1 MNFQNQNQNQAPV
14 RRYKVTVA
22 SEKNYE
28 NAPAAVL
35 SFMPES
41 DDISTAIDS
50 ALYHAENCF
59 VSMDIPRED
68 LSLIVV
74 SVELTYL

>member
-1 MNFQNQNQNQAPV
+1 MEFQNQNQAPV

-41 DDISTAIDS
+41 DDVTAAIDS

-59 VSMDIPRED
+59 VAMDIPRDD

>member
-1 MNFQNQNQNQAPV
+1 MEFQNQNQSPV

-50 ALYHAENCF
+50 ALHHAENCF
-59 VSMDIPRED
+59 VAMDISRDD
-68 LSLIVV
+68 LSLIVI

>member
-22 SEKNYE
+22 SEKNYKD
-28 NAPAAVL
+28 APAAVL
-35 SFMPES
+35 SFMPEC

-59 VSMDIPRED
+59 VAMDIPRED
-68 LSLIVV
+68 LSLIIV
-74 SVELTYL
+74 SVELTYI

>member
-1 MNFQNQNQNQAPV
+1 MDFQNQNQTPV

-28 NAPAAVL
+28 DAPAAVL
-35 SFMPES
+35 SFMPEC

-59 VSMDIPRED
+59 VAMDISRDD

>member
-1 MNFQNQNQNQAPV
+1 MEFQNQNQAPV

-28 NAPAAVL
+28 NVPAAVL
-35 SFMPES
+35 SFMPEF
-41 DDISTAIDS
+41 DDINTAIGS

-59 VSMDIPRED
+59 VAMDIPRDD

>member
-1 MNFQNQNQNQAPV
+1 MEFQNQNQAPV
-14 RRYKVTVA
+14 RRYKITVA

-28 NAPAAVL
+28 NAPAVVL
-35 SFMPES
+35 SFMPEC

-59 VSMDIPRED
+59 VAMDIPRED
-68 LSLIVV
+68 LSLIIV
-74 SVELTYL
+74 SVELTYI

>member
-1 MNFQNQNQNQAPV
+1 MEFQNQNQALV
-14 RRYKVTVA
+14 RRYKVAVA

-28 NAPAAVL
+28 NVPAAVL

-41 DDISTAIDS
+41 DDISVAIGS
-50 ALYHAENCF
+50 ALLHAENCF
-59 VSMDIPRED
+59 VSMDIPRDD

-74 SVELTYL
+74 SVELIYV

>member
-1 MNFQNQNQNQAPV
+1 MNFQNQNQAPV

-22 SEKNYE
+22 TEKSYE
-28 NAPAAVL
+28 DAPAAVL

>member
-1 MNFQNQNQNQAPV
+1 MEFQNQNQNQSPV
-14 RRYKVTVA
+14 RRYKITVA

-35 SFMPES
+35 SFMPEF
-41 DDISTAIDS
+41 DDIASAVDS
-50 ALYHAENCF
+50 AFYHAENCF
-59 VSMDIPRED
+59 VAMGVPRDD

>member
-1 MNFQNQNQNQAPV
+1 MEFQNQNQNQAPV

-41 DDISTAIDS
+41 DDISIAINS

-59 VSMDIPRED
+59 VAMGIPPQD
-68 LSLIVV
+68 VSLIVV
-74 SVELTYL
+74 SVELTYI

>member
-1 MNFQNQNQNQAPV
+1 MEFQNQNQAPV
-14 RRYKVTVA
+14 RRYKITVA

-35 SFMPES
+35 SFMPEC

-59 VSMDIPRED
+59 VAMDIPRDD
-68 LSLIVV
+68 LSLIIV
-74 SVELTYL
+74 SVELTYI

>member
-1 MNFQNQNQNQAPV
+1 MEFQNQNQSPV
-14 RRYKVTVA
+14 RRYKITVA

-41 DDISTAIDS
+41 DNISYAIDS

-59 VSMDIPRED
+59 LAMDIPRDD

>member
-1 MNFQNQNQNQAPV
+1 MDFQNQNQTPV

-28 NAPAAVL
+28 DAPAAVL
-35 SFMPES
+35 SFMPEC

-50 ALYHAENCF
+50 ALHHAENCF
-59 VSMDIPRED
+59 VAMDIPRED

-74 SVELTYL
+74 SVELTYI

>member
-1 MNFQNQNQNQAPV
+1 MEFQNQNQSPV
-14 RRYKVTVA
+14 RRYKVAVA

-35 SFMPES
+35 SFMPET
-41 DDISTAIDS
+41 DDIYTAIAS
-50 ALYHAENCF
+50 ALYNAENCF
-59 VSMDIPRED
+59 VAMDIPCDD

-74 SVELTYL
+74 SIELIYL

>member
-1 MNFQNQNQNQAPV
+1 MEFQNQNQNQAPV

-28 NAPAAVL
+28 GAPAAVL
-35 SFMPES
+35 SFMPEC

-59 VSMDIPRED
+59 VAMDIPRED
-68 LSLIVV
+68 LSLIIV
-74 SVELTYL
+74 SVELTYI